1 MILKAEED
9 KRHRKKLIT
18 IEVDEEA
25 FADIDFDPIDMGVI
39 GSEAKHA
46 SDVYSPLP
54 SNLGYNPRL
63 AEKY

>member
-46 SDVYSPLP
+46 SDVLQS
-54 SNLGYNPRL
+54 STV
-63 AEKY
+63 